1 MGGILLK
8 LDAGI
13 LVPAHT
19 LELTGTVTSGSGL
32 TVIVKFKGVPA
43 QPLDMGVTVII
54 EDMGESELFIA
65 VKTGRLPL
73 PLEGSPIAELELVQV

>member
-13 LVPAHT
+13 LVPVHT

-43 QPLDMGVTVII
+43 QPLENGVTVIV
-54 EDMGESELFIA
+54 EVMGEVELFIA
-65 VKTGRLPL
+65 LKTGRLPL
-73 PLEGSPIAELELVQV
+73 PFEGSPIAELEFVQV